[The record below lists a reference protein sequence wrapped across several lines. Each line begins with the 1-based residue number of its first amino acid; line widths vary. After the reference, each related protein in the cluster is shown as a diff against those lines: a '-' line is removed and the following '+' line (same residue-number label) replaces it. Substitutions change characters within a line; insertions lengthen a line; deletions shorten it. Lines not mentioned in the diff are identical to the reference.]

1 VLRGSNSCSGY
12 RGVMYVIVVLVLM
25 MGFGA
30 GTDIIEVLDTEC
42 KVDDTE
48 IGC

>member
-1 VLRGSNSCSGY
+1 
-12 RGVMYVIVVLVLM
+12 MYVIVVLVLM